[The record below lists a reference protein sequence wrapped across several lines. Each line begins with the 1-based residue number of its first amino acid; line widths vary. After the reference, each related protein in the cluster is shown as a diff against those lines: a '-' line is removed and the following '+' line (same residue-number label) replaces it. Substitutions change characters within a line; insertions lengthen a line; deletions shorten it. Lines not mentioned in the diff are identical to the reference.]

1 MIVICDD
8 YEIVAI
14 AADIDGSDLPAGAD
28 DKPAA
33 DIDGSDLPAGAD
45 DKHERSP
52 CLGMVRQLRNIS
64 RVRYLC

>member
-14 AADIDGSDLPAGAD
+14 AADIDGSDLPASAD